1 MAIARAIVHSP
12 SIILCDEP
20 TGNLDSGTSE
30 TVMQLL
36 KSINKKLG
44 TTFLLVTHDSDV
56 AQQCSRILRM
66 EDGQIVSDE
75 RGSEEE

>member
-1 MAIARAIVHSP
+1 MAIAGAVTIP
-12 SIILCDEP
+12 SISDEP
-20 TGNLDSGTSE
+20 TGIDLAPPKRSCNYSKHQQKTRNN
-30 TVMQLL
+30 
-36 KSINKKLG
+36 I
-44 TTFLLVTHDSDV
+44 LLVTHDSDV